1 MKLYFSPGACSRVTL
16 IALEKT
22 KADYDAE
29 LLVFKRGEHRKPSF
43 LKHNPSGKIP
53 LLLVGDQ
60 ALSQNPVILAYLANA
75 YPDAGLLP
83 STNSLLEQ
91 HQVLSR
97 LFRFS
102 ADLHPLVTR
111 IRLPEFFCDI
121 EGTGQRVKALAME
134 AMAFQLQ
141 GFDKLLSAQT
151 WVSGDA
157 WTALDAYLHWVWFRI
172 EGAGFNASTFPNI
185 SRHYAQTLEL
195 PEVRAA
201 LEKEASA
208 QAWLEENNLA
218 MVFKDD

>member
-1 MKLYFSPGACSRVTL
+1 MKLYFAPGACSRVTL

-22 KADYDAE
+22 KAAYEAE

-43 LKHNPSGKIP
+43 LEHNPSGKIP

-60 ALSQNPVILAYLANA
+60 ALSQNPVILAYLAKV

-83 STNSLLEQ
+83 TANSLIEQ

-111 IRLPEFFCDI
+111 IRLPQFFCDI
-121 EGTGQRVKALAME
+121 EGSGQSVKTLAME
-134 AMAFQLQ
+134 SMAFQLQ
-141 GFDKLLSAQT
+141 GFEKLLGAQT
-151 WVSGDA
+151 WLSGDD

-172 EGAGFNASTFPNI
+172 EGAGFDASAFPNI

-201 LEKEASA
+201 LTREAGA
-208 QAWLEENNLA
+208 QAWLEENDLA
-218 MVFKDD
+218 IVFKND